1 MSSER
6 SDRLETIG
14 VAVAFILVA
23 AFIIS
28 AVLGVVHRPAPAAVA
43 TIPDKVVAPEPRAA
57 RGRIEVLNGAGKSG
71 LARAATEQLRAAGF
85 DVVFFGTTRARTDSS
100 VVIDRVGR
108 NDIATAAAAALEITS
123 VRSQKD
129 STLLLDATVIV
140 GADWTKRQVAKQQ
153 EIGWKAKVKRWL
165 GR

>member
-1 MSSER
+1 
-6 SDRLETIG
+6 
-14 VAVAFILVA
+14 
-23 AFIIS
+23 
-28 AVLGVVHRPAPAAVA
+28 
-43 TIPDKVVAPEPRAA
+43 
-57 RGRIEVLNGAGKSG
+57 
-71 LARAATEQLRAAGF
+71 
-85 DVVFFGTTRARTDSS
+85 

-123 VRSQKD
+123 VRSQRD